1 MMRFAYTSEQV
12 EFLRVGYLE
21 MRIPALT
28 EAFNQEFG
36 TRRPE
41 TAIKAAV
48 KNRKFRS
55 GRKPGFTRGEQPRIL
70 TPEQHDYLVREYR
83 QQSRETLT
91 VKLNEKFGTDFRV
104 SQIIAYLKNH
114 GIKSGRT
121 GTFEKGRQPFN
132 KGTKGFMKPNRTS
145 FKKGSVPKNLK
156 PLGHERIDS
165 KDGYVWIKVAES
177 NPYTTAPTR
186 YRPKH
191 VYVWESRNGPVP
203 DGYVVAFLD
212 GNKLNCEPENLMLIT
227 RQELLYLNRN
237 DYANVPEELRRSMLA
252 VAKLECRRY
261 ELERA

>member
-1 MMRFAYTSEQV
+1 MRITYTSEQV
-12 EFLRVGYLE
+12 EFLRLGYLE

-28 EAFNQEFG
+28 EAFNRKFG
-36 TRRPE
+36 THKSE
-41 TAIKAAV
+41 TAIKSV
-48 KNRKFRS
+48 LTNRRFKS
-55 GRKPGFTRGEQPRIL
+55 GRAPGFLPGERQGLL
-70 TPEQHDYLVREYR
+70 TAAQHDYLVREYR
-83 QQSRETLT
+83 QQPRETLT
-91 VKLNEKFGTDFRV
+91 AALNETFGTDFRA

-121 GTFEKGRQPFN
+121 GTFEKGHQPFN

-145 FKKGSVPKNLK
+145 FKKGSVPKNIK

-165 KDGYVWIKVAES
+165 KDGYVWIKVAEP

-186 YRPKH
+186 YRQKH
-191 VYVWESRNGPVP
+191 VYVWETHNGPVP

-237 DYANVPEELRRSMLA
+237 DYANVPEELRPSMLA
-252 VAKLECRRY
+252 MAKLECRRY
-261 ELERA
+261 ELERP